1 MSIITYPFSLAFP
14 LSLPLFGPSTS
25 LSRFSWHSDS
35 NDRLIDKH
43 YRLRFKY

>member
-1 MSIITYPFSLAFP
+1 MSIITYQFPLALP

-25 LSRFSWHSDS
+25 LSRFSCHIDS

-43 YRLRFKY
+43 YELRFKY